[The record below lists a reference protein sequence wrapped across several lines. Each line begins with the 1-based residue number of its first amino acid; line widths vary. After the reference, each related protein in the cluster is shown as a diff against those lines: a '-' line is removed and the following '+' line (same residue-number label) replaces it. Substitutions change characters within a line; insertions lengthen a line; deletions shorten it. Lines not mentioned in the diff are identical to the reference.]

1 MVADSERARS
11 IALIRLLIEDVLAAR
26 KRVEA
31 ADTQTARRD
40 TVRASLAAMEG
51 MIWLA
56 REHVRSVLATF
67 EQLTPIADLAL
78 QEQVY
83 TITDTGDLLIQSRS
97 VPLPTAVRFLFQ
109 QARLIDPV
117 IAAELSHAGWAHFK
131 QAISIRNRITHPKPE
146 SDMHVSNGD
155 LSTVASGLSWL
166 TATIDYLMAATNLAL
181 VHRSEMLAELVDR
194 LKAGDPEAI
203 AEYNAALGPTGPE

>member
-1 MVADSERARS
+1 MGSDSERARS

-26 KRVEA
+26 KRVDA

-56 REHVRSVLATF
+56 REHVRSVLETF

-83 TITDTGDLLIQSRS
+83 AITDTGDLLIQSRS

-109 QARLIDPV
+109 QARLISPV
-117 IAAELSHAGWAHFK
+117 IAPELSHAGWANFK

-146 SDMHVSNGD
+146 RDMHVSDGD
-155 LSTVASGLSWL
+155 LNTVASGLSWL

-181 VHRSEMLAELVDR
+181 VHRSEMLAELIDR
-194 LKAGDPEAI
+194 LNAGDPEAI
-203 AEYNAALGPTGPE
+203 GEYNAALGQISQE